1 MVYIE
6 IAQPERLKPTSLS
19 KLSAFVSFEYD
30 SNLVSIIKSMGTRVY
45 IPDKKTWE
53 IPESAV
59 PMLMSR
65 LRDYDVLLRG
75 EMRHE
80 TPESHAQLPSGFV
93 FTTKPYKHQME
104 GVIYGLEHESFL
116 LGDDQGLGKALS
128 LSTLIYT
135 PTGAKTIKDIEVGD
149 KVFDDEGNIQTVSNV
164 YNHTDVQMYD
174 ITFSDGVVIRCCK
187 DHLWGII
194 DQGKYKVVDTNWFLK
209 ENHLGVRRADAL
221 RNKTNWNYY
230 IPLCKPVNFEVQDL
244 PLDPYLVGCLLG
256 DGSITGTSVGFTTS
270 DDFIVQELNKILYPD
285 YTLKSSDSMQSIDY
299 NIIKTEMNEDFG
311 NPRKVNKIRKALED
325 MALMGTNSHS
335 KFIPDIFK
343 FNSVE
348 NRISILQGLMD
359 TDGYASEDNL
369 TQYTTVSE
377 RLKDDVRFLVES
389 LGGMA
394 RVSECDGA
402 YTLTIQLYDPTI
414 LFRLPRKL
422 NRVKK
427 RKFKPHRN
435 IVKIEEA
442 GREDAKCISVTGSSE
457 LYVCEHF
464 VVTHNTKE
472 IIDLAMCRKQ
482 TDGIKHCLIIC
493 GINGNKYNWAD
504 EVKIHSR
511 EDSWILGTRFTKR
524 PPIKMIEGSTKDKME
539 DLNNIPHQFF
549 WITNIETLRGG
560 SFKENQGK
568 RTVTRFPIAEKIQ
581 ELCDRG
587 IIGMIAFDE
596 AHKAKNPD
604 SQQGKALL
612 SIDCKGPKIPMSGT
626 FVLNNP
632 LDLYLPLKWA
642 GFETHSFYAYKQH
655 YCKMGGFGGKE
666 IVGYKNLDELRSMVS
681 KVMLRRVKGDVLD
694 LPPKVHTIEWV
705 DAYPEQKSLYK
716 DVRDQVRDNI
726 DKVKVHPDP
735 LSEMLRLRQVTGYP
749 GILSST
755 VTKSAKMDRMEELVE
770 DEVSVGGK
778 AIIFSNWSEMT
789 NVIRH
794 KLKKYNPAYITGE
807 VGSVQR
813 MEEKDRFQNDP
824 NCKVMIGTIG
834 ALGTGFTLTAAQLV
848 IFVDEPWNRG
858 IKDQAEDRAHRIGTR
873 GTVRVVTILTRDTV
887 DEGVYNLVQK
897 KGKMADLL
905 VDGKVD
911 GKNVDNVLSYLL
923 TFGG

>member
-19 KLSAFVSFEYD
+19 KLSAFVSFEYE

-65 LRDYDVLLRG
+65 LRNYDVLLRG

-116 LGDDQGLGKALS
+116 LGDDQGLGK
-128 LSTLIYT
+128 
-135 PTGAKTIKDIEVGD
+135 
-149 KVFDDEGNIQTVSNV
+149 
-164 YNHTDVQMYD
+164 
-174 ITFSDGVVIRCCK
+174 
-187 DHLWGII
+187 
-194 DQGKYKVVDTNWFLK
+194 
-209 ENHLGVRRADAL
+209 
-221 RNKTNWNYY
+221 
-230 IPLCKPVNFEVQDL
+230 
-244 PLDPYLVGCLLG
+244 
-256 DGSITGTSVGFTTS
+256 
-270 DDFIVQELNKILYPD
+270 
-285 YTLKSSDSMQSIDY
+285 
-299 NIIKTEMNEDFG
+299 
-311 NPRKVNKIRKALED
+311 
-325 MALMGTNSHS
+325 
-335 KFIPDIFK
+335 
-343 FNSVE
+343 
-348 NRISILQGLMD
+348 
-359 TDGYASEDNL
+359 
-369 TQYTTVSE
+369 
-377 RLKDDVRFLVES
+377 
-389 LGGMA
+389 
-394 RVSECDGA
+394 
-402 YTLTIQLYDPTI
+402 
-414 LFRLPRKL
+414 
-422 NRVKK
+422 
-427 RKFKPHRN
+427 
-435 IVKIEEA
+435 
-442 GREDAKCISVTGSSE
+442 
-457 LYVCEHF
+457 
-464 VVTHNTKE
+464 TKE

-482 TDGIKHCLIIC
+482 TDGLKHCLIIC

-560 SFKENQGK
+560 SFKEKQGK
-568 RTVTRFPIAEKIQ
+568 RTVMRFPIAEKIQ
-581 ELCDRG
+581 ELCDKG

-655 YCKMGGFGGKE
+655 YCTMGGFGGKE

-681 KVMLRRVKGDVLD
+681 RVMLRRVKGDVLD

-770 DEVSVGGK
+770 DEVAVGGK

-873 GTVRVVTILTRDTV
+873 GTVRIVTILTRDTV

-923 TFGG
+923 NFGG

>member
-1 MVYIE
+1 MVHIE

-19 KLSAFVSFEYD
+19 KLSAFVSFKYD

-75 EMRHE
+75 EMHHE
-80 TPESHAQLPSGFV
+80 TPESHARLPSGFV

-116 LGDDQGLGKALS
+116 LGDDQGLGK
-128 LSTLIYT
+128 
-135 PTGAKTIKDIEVGD
+135 
-149 KVFDDEGNIQTVSNV
+149 
-164 YNHTDVQMYD
+164 
-174 ITFSDGVVIRCCK
+174 
-187 DHLWGII
+187 
-194 DQGKYKVVDTNWFLK
+194 
-209 ENHLGVRRADAL
+209 
-221 RNKTNWNYY
+221 
-230 IPLCKPVNFEVQDL
+230 
-244 PLDPYLVGCLLG
+244 
-256 DGSITGTSVGFTTS
+256 
-270 DDFIVQELNKILYPD
+270 
-285 YTLKSSDSMQSIDY
+285 
-299 NIIKTEMNEDFG
+299 
-311 NPRKVNKIRKALED
+311 
-325 MALMGTNSHS
+325 
-335 KFIPDIFK
+335 
-343 FNSVE
+343 
-348 NRISILQGLMD
+348 
-359 TDGYASEDNL
+359 
-369 TQYTTVSE
+369 
-377 RLKDDVRFLVES
+377 
-389 LGGMA
+389 
-394 RVSECDGA
+394 
-402 YTLTIQLYDPTI
+402 
-414 LFRLPRKL
+414 
-422 NRVKK
+422 
-427 RKFKPHRN
+427 
-435 IVKIEEA
+435 
-442 GREDAKCISVTGSSE
+442 
-457 LYVCEHF
+457 
-464 VVTHNTKE
+464 TKE

-482 TDGIKHCLIIC
+482 TDGLKHCLIIC

-560 SFKENQGK
+560 SFKEKQGK

-655 YCKMGGFGGKE
+655 YCTMGGFGGKE

-681 KVMLRRVKGDVLD
+681 RVMLRRVKGDVLD

-705 DAYPEQKSLYK
+705 DAYPEQKALYK

-770 DEVSVGGK
+770 EEVLVGGK

-789 NVIRH
+789 NVIRN

-824 NCKVMIGTIG
+824 DCKVMIGTIG

-873 GTVRVVTILTRDTV
+873 GTVRIVTILTRDTV

-923 TFGG
+923 NFGG

>member
-30 SNLVSIIKSMGTRVY
+30 SNLVSIIKSMGKRVY

-80 TPESHAQLPSGFV
+80 TPESRAQLPSGFV

-116 LGDDQGLGKALS
+116 LGDDQGLGK
-128 LSTLIYT
+128 
-135 PTGAKTIKDIEVGD
+135 
-149 KVFDDEGNIQTVSNV
+149 
-164 YNHTDVQMYD
+164 
-174 ITFSDGVVIRCCK
+174 
-187 DHLWGII
+187 
-194 DQGKYKVVDTNWFLK
+194 
-209 ENHLGVRRADAL
+209 
-221 RNKTNWNYY
+221 
-230 IPLCKPVNFEVQDL
+230 
-244 PLDPYLVGCLLG
+244 
-256 DGSITGTSVGFTTS
+256 
-270 DDFIVQELNKILYPD
+270 
-285 YTLKSSDSMQSIDY
+285 
-299 NIIKTEMNEDFG
+299 
-311 NPRKVNKIRKALED
+311 
-325 MALMGTNSHS
+325 
-335 KFIPDIFK
+335 
-343 FNSVE
+343 
-348 NRISILQGLMD
+348 
-359 TDGYASEDNL
+359 
-369 TQYTTVSE
+369 
-377 RLKDDVRFLVES
+377 
-389 LGGMA
+389 
-394 RVSECDGA
+394 
-402 YTLTIQLYDPTI
+402 
-414 LFRLPRKL
+414 
-422 NRVKK
+422 
-427 RKFKPHRN
+427 
-435 IVKIEEA
+435 
-442 GREDAKCISVTGSSE
+442 
-457 LYVCEHF
+457 
-464 VVTHNTKE
+464 TKE
-472 IIDLAMCRKQ
+472 IIDIAMCRKQ
-482 TDGIKHCLIIC
+482 TDGLKHCLIIC

-560 SFKENQGK
+560 SFKEKQGK

-655 YCKMGGFGGKE
+655 YCTMGGFGGKE

-705 DAYPEQKSLYK
+705 DAYPEQKALYK

-770 DEVSVGGK
+770 EEVLVGGK

-789 NVIRH
+789 NVIRN

-873 GTVRVVTILTRDTV
+873 GTVRIVTILTRDTV

-923 TFGG
+923 NFGG

>member
-19 KLSAFVSFEYD
+19 KLSAFVSFEYE

-65 LRDYDVLLRG
+65 LHDYDVLLRG

-116 LGDDQGLGKALS
+116 LGDDQGLGK
-128 LSTLIYT
+128 
-135 PTGAKTIKDIEVGD
+135 
-149 KVFDDEGNIQTVSNV
+149 
-164 YNHTDVQMYD
+164 
-174 ITFSDGVVIRCCK
+174 
-187 DHLWGII
+187 
-194 DQGKYKVVDTNWFLK
+194 
-209 ENHLGVRRADAL
+209 
-221 RNKTNWNYY
+221 
-230 IPLCKPVNFEVQDL
+230 
-244 PLDPYLVGCLLG
+244 
-256 DGSITGTSVGFTTS
+256 
-270 DDFIVQELNKILYPD
+270 
-285 YTLKSSDSMQSIDY
+285 
-299 NIIKTEMNEDFG
+299 
-311 NPRKVNKIRKALED
+311 
-325 MALMGTNSHS
+325 
-335 KFIPDIFK
+335 
-343 FNSVE
+343 
-348 NRISILQGLMD
+348 
-359 TDGYASEDNL
+359 
-369 TQYTTVSE
+369 
-377 RLKDDVRFLVES
+377 
-389 LGGMA
+389 
-394 RVSECDGA
+394 
-402 YTLTIQLYDPTI
+402 
-414 LFRLPRKL
+414 
-422 NRVKK
+422 
-427 RKFKPHRN
+427 
-435 IVKIEEA
+435 
-442 GREDAKCISVTGSSE
+442 
-457 LYVCEHF
+457 
-464 VVTHNTKE
+464 TKE

-482 TDGIKHCLIIC
+482 TDGLKHCLIIC

-560 SFKENQGK
+560 SFKEKQGK
-568 RTVTRFPIAEKIQ
+568 RTVIRFPIAEKIQ
-581 ELCDRG
+581 ELCNRG

-632 LDLYLPLKWA
+632 LDLYLPLKWS

-655 YCKMGGFGGKE
+655 YCTMGGFGGKE

-873 GTVRVVTILTRDTV
+873 GTVRIVTILTRDTV

>member
-65 LRDYDVLLRG
+65 LHDYDVLLRG

-80 TPESHAQLPSGFV
+80 TPESHAQLPSGFM

-116 LGDDQGLGKALS
+116 LGDDQGLGK
-128 LSTLIYT
+128 
-135 PTGAKTIKDIEVGD
+135 
-149 KVFDDEGNIQTVSNV
+149 
-164 YNHTDVQMYD
+164 
-174 ITFSDGVVIRCCK
+174 
-187 DHLWGII
+187 
-194 DQGKYKVVDTNWFLK
+194 
-209 ENHLGVRRADAL
+209 
-221 RNKTNWNYY
+221 
-230 IPLCKPVNFEVQDL
+230 
-244 PLDPYLVGCLLG
+244 
-256 DGSITGTSVGFTTS
+256 
-270 DDFIVQELNKILYPD
+270 
-285 YTLKSSDSMQSIDY
+285 
-299 NIIKTEMNEDFG
+299 
-311 NPRKVNKIRKALED
+311 
-325 MALMGTNSHS
+325 
-335 KFIPDIFK
+335 
-343 FNSVE
+343 
-348 NRISILQGLMD
+348 
-359 TDGYASEDNL
+359 
-369 TQYTTVSE
+369 
-377 RLKDDVRFLVES
+377 
-389 LGGMA
+389 
-394 RVSECDGA
+394 
-402 YTLTIQLYDPTI
+402 
-414 LFRLPRKL
+414 
-422 NRVKK
+422 
-427 RKFKPHRN
+427 
-435 IVKIEEA
+435 
-442 GREDAKCISVTGSSE
+442 
-457 LYVCEHF
+457 
-464 VVTHNTKE
+464 TKE
-472 IIDLAMCRKQ
+472 IIDIAMCRKQ

-504 EVKIHSR
+504 EVKIHSK

-524 PPIKMIEGSTKDKME
+524 PPIKMIEGSTKDKLE
-539 DLNNIPHQFF
+539 DLNNIPCQFF

-560 SFKENQGK
+560 SFKEKQGK
-568 RTVTRFPIAEKIQ
+568 RTVIRFPIAEKIQ

-632 LDLYLPLKWA
+632 LDLYLPLRWA

-655 YCKMGGFGGKE
+655 YCTMGGFGGKE

-749 GILSST
+749 GIISST

-770 DEVSVGGK
+770 EEVSVGGK

-848 IFVDEPWNRG
+848 IFVDEPWSRG

>member
-19 KLSAFVSFEYD
+19 KLSAFVSFEYE

-65 LRDYDVLLRG
+65 LHDYDVLLRG

-116 LGDDQGLGKALS
+116 LGDDQGLGK
-128 LSTLIYT
+128 
-135 PTGAKTIKDIEVGD
+135 
-149 KVFDDEGNIQTVSNV
+149 
-164 YNHTDVQMYD
+164 
-174 ITFSDGVVIRCCK
+174 
-187 DHLWGII
+187 
-194 DQGKYKVVDTNWFLK
+194 
-209 ENHLGVRRADAL
+209 
-221 RNKTNWNYY
+221 
-230 IPLCKPVNFEVQDL
+230 
-244 PLDPYLVGCLLG
+244 
-256 DGSITGTSVGFTTS
+256 
-270 DDFIVQELNKILYPD
+270 
-285 YTLKSSDSMQSIDY
+285 
-299 NIIKTEMNEDFG
+299 
-311 NPRKVNKIRKALED
+311 
-325 MALMGTNSHS
+325 
-335 KFIPDIFK
+335 
-343 FNSVE
+343 
-348 NRISILQGLMD
+348 
-359 TDGYASEDNL
+359 
-369 TQYTTVSE
+369 
-377 RLKDDVRFLVES
+377 
-389 LGGMA
+389 
-394 RVSECDGA
+394 
-402 YTLTIQLYDPTI
+402 
-414 LFRLPRKL
+414 
-422 NRVKK
+422 
-427 RKFKPHRN
+427 
-435 IVKIEEA
+435 
-442 GREDAKCISVTGSSE
+442 
-457 LYVCEHF
+457 
-464 VVTHNTKE
+464 TKE

-482 TDGIKHCLIIC
+482 TDGLKHCLIIC

-560 SFKENQGK
+560 SFKEKQGK
-568 RTVTRFPIAEKIQ
+568 RTVIRFPIAEKIQ
-581 ELCDRG
+581 ELCDKG

-632 LDLYLPLKWA
+632 LDLYLPLRWS

-655 YCKMGGFGGKE
+655 YCTMGGFGGKE

-824 NCKVMIGTIG
+824 DCKVMIGTIG

-873 GTVRVVTILTRDTV
+873 GTVRIVTILTRDTV

>member
-65 LRDYDVLLRG
+65 LHDYDVLLRG

-80 TPESHAQLPSGFV
+80 TPESHAQLPSGFM

-116 LGDDQGLGKALS
+116 LGDDQGLGK
-128 LSTLIYT
+128 
-135 PTGAKTIKDIEVGD
+135 
-149 KVFDDEGNIQTVSNV
+149 
-164 YNHTDVQMYD
+164 
-174 ITFSDGVVIRCCK
+174 
-187 DHLWGII
+187 
-194 DQGKYKVVDTNWFLK
+194 
-209 ENHLGVRRADAL
+209 
-221 RNKTNWNYY
+221 
-230 IPLCKPVNFEVQDL
+230 
-244 PLDPYLVGCLLG
+244 
-256 DGSITGTSVGFTTS
+256 
-270 DDFIVQELNKILYPD
+270 
-285 YTLKSSDSMQSIDY
+285 
-299 NIIKTEMNEDFG
+299 
-311 NPRKVNKIRKALED
+311 
-325 MALMGTNSHS
+325 
-335 KFIPDIFK
+335 
-343 FNSVE
+343 
-348 NRISILQGLMD
+348 
-359 TDGYASEDNL
+359 
-369 TQYTTVSE
+369 
-377 RLKDDVRFLVES
+377 
-389 LGGMA
+389 
-394 RVSECDGA
+394 
-402 YTLTIQLYDPTI
+402 
-414 LFRLPRKL
+414 
-422 NRVKK
+422 
-427 RKFKPHRN
+427 
-435 IVKIEEA
+435 
-442 GREDAKCISVTGSSE
+442 
-457 LYVCEHF
+457 
-464 VVTHNTKE
+464 TKE
-472 IIDLAMCRKQ
+472 IIDIAMCRKQ

-504 EVKIHSR
+504 EVKIHSK

-539 DLNNIPHQFF
+539 DLNNVPYQFF

-560 SFKENQGK
+560 SFKEKQGK
-568 RTVTRFPIAEKIQ
+568 RTVIRFPIAEKIQ

-632 LDLYLPLKWA
+632 LDLYLPLRWA

-655 YCKMGGFGGKE
+655 YCTMGGFGGKE

-749 GILSST
+749 GIISST

-770 DEVSVGGK
+770 EEVSVGGK

>member
-65 LRDYDVLLRG
+65 LHDYDVLLRG

-116 LGDDQGLGKALS
+116 LGDDQGLGK
-128 LSTLIYT
+128 
-135 PTGAKTIKDIEVGD
+135 
-149 KVFDDEGNIQTVSNV
+149 
-164 YNHTDVQMYD
+164 
-174 ITFSDGVVIRCCK
+174 
-187 DHLWGII
+187 
-194 DQGKYKVVDTNWFLK
+194 
-209 ENHLGVRRADAL
+209 
-221 RNKTNWNYY
+221 
-230 IPLCKPVNFEVQDL
+230 
-244 PLDPYLVGCLLG
+244 
-256 DGSITGTSVGFTTS
+256 
-270 DDFIVQELNKILYPD
+270 
-285 YTLKSSDSMQSIDY
+285 
-299 NIIKTEMNEDFG
+299 
-311 NPRKVNKIRKALED
+311 
-325 MALMGTNSHS
+325 
-335 KFIPDIFK
+335 
-343 FNSVE
+343 
-348 NRISILQGLMD
+348 
-359 TDGYASEDNL
+359 
-369 TQYTTVSE
+369 
-377 RLKDDVRFLVES
+377 
-389 LGGMA
+389 
-394 RVSECDGA
+394 
-402 YTLTIQLYDPTI
+402 
-414 LFRLPRKL
+414 
-422 NRVKK
+422 
-427 RKFKPHRN
+427 
-435 IVKIEEA
+435 
-442 GREDAKCISVTGSSE
+442 
-457 LYVCEHF
+457 
-464 VVTHNTKE
+464 TKE

-482 TDGIKHCLIIC
+482 TDGLKHCLIIC

-539 DLNNIPHQFF
+539 DLNNTPHQFF

-560 SFKENQGK
+560 SFKEKQGK
-568 RTVTRFPIAEKIQ
+568 RTVIRFPIAEKIQ

-632 LDLYLPLKWA
+632 LDLYLPLRWS

-770 DEVSVGGK
+770 EEVSVGGK

>member
-65 LRDYDVLLRG
+65 LHDYDVLLRG
-75 EMRHE
+75 KMRHE
-80 TPESHAQLPSGFV
+80 TPESHAQLPSGFM

-116 LGDDQGLGKALS
+116 LGDDQGLGK
-128 LSTLIYT
+128 
-135 PTGAKTIKDIEVGD
+135 
-149 KVFDDEGNIQTVSNV
+149 
-164 YNHTDVQMYD
+164 
-174 ITFSDGVVIRCCK
+174 
-187 DHLWGII
+187 
-194 DQGKYKVVDTNWFLK
+194 
-209 ENHLGVRRADAL
+209 
-221 RNKTNWNYY
+221 
-230 IPLCKPVNFEVQDL
+230 
-244 PLDPYLVGCLLG
+244 
-256 DGSITGTSVGFTTS
+256 
-270 DDFIVQELNKILYPD
+270 
-285 YTLKSSDSMQSIDY
+285 
-299 NIIKTEMNEDFG
+299 
-311 NPRKVNKIRKALED
+311 
-325 MALMGTNSHS
+325 
-335 KFIPDIFK
+335 
-343 FNSVE
+343 
-348 NRISILQGLMD
+348 
-359 TDGYASEDNL
+359 
-369 TQYTTVSE
+369 
-377 RLKDDVRFLVES
+377 
-389 LGGMA
+389 
-394 RVSECDGA
+394 
-402 YTLTIQLYDPTI
+402 
-414 LFRLPRKL
+414 
-422 NRVKK
+422 
-427 RKFKPHRN
+427 
-435 IVKIEEA
+435 
-442 GREDAKCISVTGSSE
+442 
-457 LYVCEHF
+457 
-464 VVTHNTKE
+464 TKE
-472 IIDLAMCRKQ
+472 IIDIAMCRKQ

-504 EVKIHSR
+504 EVKIHSK

-539 DLNNIPHQFF
+539 DLNNIPCQFF

-560 SFKENQGK
+560 SFKEKQGK
-568 RTVTRFPIAEKIQ
+568 RTVIRFPIAEKIQ

-632 LDLYLPLKWA
+632 LDLYLPLRWA

-655 YCKMGGFGGKE
+655 YCTMGGFGGKE

-749 GILSST
+749 GIISST

-770 DEVSVGGK
+770 EEVSVGGK

>member
-59 PMLMSR
+59 PMIMSR
-65 LRDYDVLLRG
+65 LHDYDVLLRG
-75 EMRHE
+75 KMRHE
-80 TPESHAQLPSGFV
+80 TPESHAQLPSGFM

-116 LGDDQGLGKALS
+116 LGDDQGLGK
-128 LSTLIYT
+128 
-135 PTGAKTIKDIEVGD
+135 
-149 KVFDDEGNIQTVSNV
+149 
-164 YNHTDVQMYD
+164 
-174 ITFSDGVVIRCCK
+174 
-187 DHLWGII
+187 
-194 DQGKYKVVDTNWFLK
+194 
-209 ENHLGVRRADAL
+209 
-221 RNKTNWNYY
+221 
-230 IPLCKPVNFEVQDL
+230 
-244 PLDPYLVGCLLG
+244 
-256 DGSITGTSVGFTTS
+256 
-270 DDFIVQELNKILYPD
+270 
-285 YTLKSSDSMQSIDY
+285 
-299 NIIKTEMNEDFG
+299 
-311 NPRKVNKIRKALED
+311 
-325 MALMGTNSHS
+325 
-335 KFIPDIFK
+335 
-343 FNSVE
+343 
-348 NRISILQGLMD
+348 
-359 TDGYASEDNL
+359 
-369 TQYTTVSE
+369 
-377 RLKDDVRFLVES
+377 
-389 LGGMA
+389 
-394 RVSECDGA
+394 
-402 YTLTIQLYDPTI
+402 
-414 LFRLPRKL
+414 
-422 NRVKK
+422 
-427 RKFKPHRN
+427 
-435 IVKIEEA
+435 
-442 GREDAKCISVTGSSE
+442 
-457 LYVCEHF
+457 
-464 VVTHNTKE
+464 TKE

-504 EVKIHSR
+504 EVKIHSK

-539 DLNNIPHQFF
+539 DLNNIPCQFF

-560 SFKENQGK
+560 SFKEKQGK

-655 YCKMGGFGGKE
+655 YCTMGGFGGKE

-694 LPPKVHTIEWV
+694 LPPKIHTIEWV

-749 GILSST
+749 GIISST

-770 DEVSVGGK
+770 EEVSVGGK

>member
-65 LRDYDVLLRG
+65 LHDYDVLLRG

-116 LGDDQGLGKALS
+116 LGDDQGLGK
-128 LSTLIYT
+128 
-135 PTGAKTIKDIEVGD
+135 
-149 KVFDDEGNIQTVSNV
+149 
-164 YNHTDVQMYD
+164 
-174 ITFSDGVVIRCCK
+174 
-187 DHLWGII
+187 
-194 DQGKYKVVDTNWFLK
+194 
-209 ENHLGVRRADAL
+209 
-221 RNKTNWNYY
+221 
-230 IPLCKPVNFEVQDL
+230 
-244 PLDPYLVGCLLG
+244 
-256 DGSITGTSVGFTTS
+256 
-270 DDFIVQELNKILYPD
+270 
-285 YTLKSSDSMQSIDY
+285 
-299 NIIKTEMNEDFG
+299 
-311 NPRKVNKIRKALED
+311 
-325 MALMGTNSHS
+325 
-335 KFIPDIFK
+335 
-343 FNSVE
+343 
-348 NRISILQGLMD
+348 
-359 TDGYASEDNL
+359 
-369 TQYTTVSE
+369 
-377 RLKDDVRFLVES
+377 
-389 LGGMA
+389 
-394 RVSECDGA
+394 
-402 YTLTIQLYDPTI
+402 
-414 LFRLPRKL
+414 
-422 NRVKK
+422 
-427 RKFKPHRN
+427 
-435 IVKIEEA
+435 
-442 GREDAKCISVTGSSE
+442 
-457 LYVCEHF
+457 
-464 VVTHNTKE
+464 TKE

-482 TDGIKHCLIIC
+482 TDGLKHCLIIC

-539 DLNNIPHQFF
+539 DLNNVPHQFF

-560 SFKENQGK
+560 SFKEKQGK
-568 RTVTRFPIAEKIQ
+568 RTVIRFPIAEKIQ

-632 LDLYLPLKWA
+632 LDLYLPLRWS

-655 YCKMGGFGGKE
+655 YCTMGGFGGKE

-873 GTVRVVTILTRDTV
+873 GTVRIVTILTRDTV

>member
-1 MVYIE
+1 MVHIE

-75 EMRHE
+75 EMHHE
-80 TPESHAQLPSGFV
+80 TPESHAQLPPGFV

-116 LGDDQGLGKALS
+116 LGDDQGLGK
-128 LSTLIYT
+128 
-135 PTGAKTIKDIEVGD
+135 
-149 KVFDDEGNIQTVSNV
+149 
-164 YNHTDVQMYD
+164 
-174 ITFSDGVVIRCCK
+174 
-187 DHLWGII
+187 
-194 DQGKYKVVDTNWFLK
+194 
-209 ENHLGVRRADAL
+209 
-221 RNKTNWNYY
+221 
-230 IPLCKPVNFEVQDL
+230 
-244 PLDPYLVGCLLG
+244 
-256 DGSITGTSVGFTTS
+256 
-270 DDFIVQELNKILYPD
+270 
-285 YTLKSSDSMQSIDY
+285 
-299 NIIKTEMNEDFG
+299 
-311 NPRKVNKIRKALED
+311 
-325 MALMGTNSHS
+325 
-335 KFIPDIFK
+335 
-343 FNSVE
+343 
-348 NRISILQGLMD
+348 
-359 TDGYASEDNL
+359 
-369 TQYTTVSE
+369 
-377 RLKDDVRFLVES
+377 
-389 LGGMA
+389 
-394 RVSECDGA
+394 
-402 YTLTIQLYDPTI
+402 
-414 LFRLPRKL
+414 
-422 NRVKK
+422 
-427 RKFKPHRN
+427 
-435 IVKIEEA
+435 
-442 GREDAKCISVTGSSE
+442 
-457 LYVCEHF
+457 
-464 VVTHNTKE
+464 TKE
-472 IIDLAMCRKQ
+472 IIDIAMCRKQ
-482 TDGIKHCLIIC
+482 TDGLKHCLIIC

-524 PPIKMIEGSTKDKME
+524 PPIKMIEGGTKDKME

-560 SFKENQGK
+560 SFKEKQGK

-655 YCKMGGFGGKE
+655 YCTMGGFGGKE

-705 DAYPEQKSLYK
+705 DAYPEQKALYK

-770 DEVSVGGK
+770 EEVLVGGK

-789 NVIRH
+789 NVIRN

>member
-1 MVYIE
+1 MVHIE

-75 EMRHE
+75 EMHHE
-80 TPESHAQLPSGFV
+80 TPESHARLPSGFV

-116 LGDDQGLGKALS
+116 LGDDQGLGK
-128 LSTLIYT
+128 
-135 PTGAKTIKDIEVGD
+135 
-149 KVFDDEGNIQTVSNV
+149 
-164 YNHTDVQMYD
+164 
-174 ITFSDGVVIRCCK
+174 
-187 DHLWGII
+187 
-194 DQGKYKVVDTNWFLK
+194 
-209 ENHLGVRRADAL
+209 
-221 RNKTNWNYY
+221 
-230 IPLCKPVNFEVQDL
+230 
-244 PLDPYLVGCLLG
+244 
-256 DGSITGTSVGFTTS
+256 
-270 DDFIVQELNKILYPD
+270 
-285 YTLKSSDSMQSIDY
+285 
-299 NIIKTEMNEDFG
+299 
-311 NPRKVNKIRKALED
+311 
-325 MALMGTNSHS
+325 
-335 KFIPDIFK
+335 
-343 FNSVE
+343 
-348 NRISILQGLMD
+348 
-359 TDGYASEDNL
+359 
-369 TQYTTVSE
+369 
-377 RLKDDVRFLVES
+377 
-389 LGGMA
+389 
-394 RVSECDGA
+394 
-402 YTLTIQLYDPTI
+402 
-414 LFRLPRKL
+414 
-422 NRVKK
+422 
-427 RKFKPHRN
+427 
-435 IVKIEEA
+435 
-442 GREDAKCISVTGSSE
+442 
-457 LYVCEHF
+457 
-464 VVTHNTKE
+464 TKE
-472 IIDLAMCRKQ
+472 IIDIAMCRKQ
-482 TDGIKHCLIIC
+482 TDGLKHCLIIC

-560 SFKENQGK
+560 SFKEKQGK

-655 YCKMGGFGGKE
+655 YCTMGGFGGKE

-770 DEVSVGGK
+770 EEVLVGGK

-789 NVIRH
+789 NVIRN

-813 MEEKDRFQNDP
+813 MKEKDRFQNDP
-824 NCKVMIGTIG
+824 DCKVMIGTIG

-873 GTVRVVTILTRDTV
+873 GTVRIVTILTRDTV

-923 TFGG
+923 NFGG

>member
-80 TPESHAQLPSGFV
+80 IPESHAQLPSGFV

-104 GVIYGLEHESFL
+104 GLIYGLEHESFL
-116 LGDDQGLGKALS
+116 LGDDQGLGK
-128 LSTLIYT
+128 
-135 PTGAKTIKDIEVGD
+135 
-149 KVFDDEGNIQTVSNV
+149 
-164 YNHTDVQMYD
+164 
-174 ITFSDGVVIRCCK
+174 
-187 DHLWGII
+187 
-194 DQGKYKVVDTNWFLK
+194 
-209 ENHLGVRRADAL
+209 
-221 RNKTNWNYY
+221 
-230 IPLCKPVNFEVQDL
+230 
-244 PLDPYLVGCLLG
+244 
-256 DGSITGTSVGFTTS
+256 
-270 DDFIVQELNKILYPD
+270 
-285 YTLKSSDSMQSIDY
+285 
-299 NIIKTEMNEDFG
+299 
-311 NPRKVNKIRKALED
+311 
-325 MALMGTNSHS
+325 
-335 KFIPDIFK
+335 
-343 FNSVE
+343 
-348 NRISILQGLMD
+348 
-359 TDGYASEDNL
+359 
-369 TQYTTVSE
+369 
-377 RLKDDVRFLVES
+377 
-389 LGGMA
+389 
-394 RVSECDGA
+394 
-402 YTLTIQLYDPTI
+402 
-414 LFRLPRKL
+414 
-422 NRVKK
+422 
-427 RKFKPHRN
+427 
-435 IVKIEEA
+435 
-442 GREDAKCISVTGSSE
+442 
-457 LYVCEHF
+457 
-464 VVTHNTKE
+464 TKE

-482 TDGIKHCLIIC
+482 TDGLKHCLIIC

-504 EVKIHSR
+504 EVKIHSK

-560 SFKENQGK
+560 SFKEKQGK
-568 RTVTRFPIAEKIQ
+568 RTVMRFPIAEKIQ
-581 ELCDRG
+581 ELCDKG

-632 LDLYLPLKWA
+632 LDLYLPLRWA

-749 GILSST
+749 GIISST

-770 DEVSVGGK
+770 EEVAVGGK

-905 VDGKVD
+905 VDGKID

>member
-45 IPDKKTWE
+45 IPEKKTWE

-65 LRDYDVLLRG
+65 LHDYDVLLRG
-75 EMRHE
+75 EMHHE

-104 GVIYGLEHESFL
+104 GLIYGLEHESFL
-116 LGDDQGLGKALS
+116 LGDDQGLGK
-128 LSTLIYT
+128 
-135 PTGAKTIKDIEVGD
+135 
-149 KVFDDEGNIQTVSNV
+149 
-164 YNHTDVQMYD
+164 
-174 ITFSDGVVIRCCK
+174 
-187 DHLWGII
+187 
-194 DQGKYKVVDTNWFLK
+194 
-209 ENHLGVRRADAL
+209 
-221 RNKTNWNYY
+221 
-230 IPLCKPVNFEVQDL
+230 
-244 PLDPYLVGCLLG
+244 
-256 DGSITGTSVGFTTS
+256 
-270 DDFIVQELNKILYPD
+270 
-285 YTLKSSDSMQSIDY
+285 
-299 NIIKTEMNEDFG
+299 
-311 NPRKVNKIRKALED
+311 
-325 MALMGTNSHS
+325 
-335 KFIPDIFK
+335 
-343 FNSVE
+343 
-348 NRISILQGLMD
+348 
-359 TDGYASEDNL
+359 
-369 TQYTTVSE
+369 
-377 RLKDDVRFLVES
+377 
-389 LGGMA
+389 
-394 RVSECDGA
+394 
-402 YTLTIQLYDPTI
+402 
-414 LFRLPRKL
+414 
-422 NRVKK
+422 
-427 RKFKPHRN
+427 
-435 IVKIEEA
+435 
-442 GREDAKCISVTGSSE
+442 
-457 LYVCEHF
+457 
-464 VVTHNTKE
+464 TKE

-482 TDGIKHCLIIC
+482 TDGLKHCLIIC

-504 EVKIHSR
+504 EVKIHSK

-560 SFKENQGK
+560 SFKEKQGK
-568 RTVTRFPIAEKIQ
+568 RTVIRFPIAEKIQ
-581 ELCDRG
+581 ELCDKG

-770 DEVSVGGK
+770 DEVAVGGK

-824 NCKVMIGTIG
+824 DCKVMIGTIG

-873 GTVRVVTILTRDTV
+873 GTVRIVTILTRDTV

-923 TFGG
+923 NFGG

>member
-1 MVYIE
+1 MVHIE

-75 EMRHE
+75 EMHHE
-80 TPESHAQLPSGFV
+80 TPESHARLPSGFV

-116 LGDDQGLGKALS
+116 LGDDQGLGK
-128 LSTLIYT
+128 
-135 PTGAKTIKDIEVGD
+135 
-149 KVFDDEGNIQTVSNV
+149 
-164 YNHTDVQMYD
+164 
-174 ITFSDGVVIRCCK
+174 
-187 DHLWGII
+187 
-194 DQGKYKVVDTNWFLK
+194 
-209 ENHLGVRRADAL
+209 
-221 RNKTNWNYY
+221 
-230 IPLCKPVNFEVQDL
+230 
-244 PLDPYLVGCLLG
+244 
-256 DGSITGTSVGFTTS
+256 
-270 DDFIVQELNKILYPD
+270 
-285 YTLKSSDSMQSIDY
+285 
-299 NIIKTEMNEDFG
+299 
-311 NPRKVNKIRKALED
+311 
-325 MALMGTNSHS
+325 
-335 KFIPDIFK
+335 
-343 FNSVE
+343 
-348 NRISILQGLMD
+348 
-359 TDGYASEDNL
+359 
-369 TQYTTVSE
+369 
-377 RLKDDVRFLVES
+377 
-389 LGGMA
+389 
-394 RVSECDGA
+394 
-402 YTLTIQLYDPTI
+402 
-414 LFRLPRKL
+414 
-422 NRVKK
+422 
-427 RKFKPHRN
+427 
-435 IVKIEEA
+435 
-442 GREDAKCISVTGSSE
+442 
-457 LYVCEHF
+457 
-464 VVTHNTKE
+464 TKE
-472 IIDLAMCRKQ
+472 IIDIAMCRKQ
-482 TDGIKHCLIIC
+482 TDGLKHCLIIC

-560 SFKENQGK
+560 SFKEKQGK
-568 RTVTRFPIAEKIQ
+568 RTITRFPIAEKIQ

-604 SQQGKALL
+604 SQQGRALL

-655 YCKMGGFGGKE
+655 YCTMGGFGGKE

-705 DAYPEQKSLYK
+705 DAYPEQKALYK

-770 DEVSVGGK
+770 EEVLVGGK

-789 NVIRH
+789 NVIRN

-824 NCKVMIGTIG
+824 DCKVMIGTIG

-873 GTVRVVTILTRDTV
+873 GTVRIVTILTRDTV

-923 TFGG
+923 NFGG

>member
-65 LRDYDVLLRG
+65 LHDYDVLLRG

-116 LGDDQGLGKALS
+116 LGDDQGLGK
-128 LSTLIYT
+128 
-135 PTGAKTIKDIEVGD
+135 
-149 KVFDDEGNIQTVSNV
+149 
-164 YNHTDVQMYD
+164 
-174 ITFSDGVVIRCCK
+174 
-187 DHLWGII
+187 
-194 DQGKYKVVDTNWFLK
+194 
-209 ENHLGVRRADAL
+209 
-221 RNKTNWNYY
+221 
-230 IPLCKPVNFEVQDL
+230 
-244 PLDPYLVGCLLG
+244 
-256 DGSITGTSVGFTTS
+256 
-270 DDFIVQELNKILYPD
+270 
-285 YTLKSSDSMQSIDY
+285 
-299 NIIKTEMNEDFG
+299 
-311 NPRKVNKIRKALED
+311 
-325 MALMGTNSHS
+325 
-335 KFIPDIFK
+335 
-343 FNSVE
+343 
-348 NRISILQGLMD
+348 
-359 TDGYASEDNL
+359 
-369 TQYTTVSE
+369 
-377 RLKDDVRFLVES
+377 
-389 LGGMA
+389 
-394 RVSECDGA
+394 
-402 YTLTIQLYDPTI
+402 
-414 LFRLPRKL
+414 
-422 NRVKK
+422 
-427 RKFKPHRN
+427 
-435 IVKIEEA
+435 
-442 GREDAKCISVTGSSE
+442 
-457 LYVCEHF
+457 
-464 VVTHNTKE
+464 TKE
-472 IIDLAMCRKQ
+472 IIDIAMCRKQ
-482 TDGIKHCLIIC
+482 TDGLKHCLIIC

-539 DLNNIPHQFF
+539 DLNNVPHQFF

-560 SFKENQGK
+560 SFKEKQGK
-568 RTVTRFPIAEKIQ
+568 RTVIRFPIAEKIQ
-581 ELCDRG
+581 ELCDKG

-632 LDLYLPLKWA
+632 LDLYLPLRWS

-873 GTVRVVTILTRDTV
+873 GTVRIVTILTRDTV

>member
-45 IPDKKTWE
+45 IPEKKTWE

-65 LRDYDVLLRG
+65 LHDYDVLLRG

-116 LGDDQGLGKALS
+116 LGDDQGLGK
-128 LSTLIYT
+128 
-135 PTGAKTIKDIEVGD
+135 
-149 KVFDDEGNIQTVSNV
+149 
-164 YNHTDVQMYD
+164 
-174 ITFSDGVVIRCCK
+174 
-187 DHLWGII
+187 
-194 DQGKYKVVDTNWFLK
+194 
-209 ENHLGVRRADAL
+209 
-221 RNKTNWNYY
+221 
-230 IPLCKPVNFEVQDL
+230 
-244 PLDPYLVGCLLG
+244 
-256 DGSITGTSVGFTTS
+256 
-270 DDFIVQELNKILYPD
+270 
-285 YTLKSSDSMQSIDY
+285 
-299 NIIKTEMNEDFG
+299 
-311 NPRKVNKIRKALED
+311 
-325 MALMGTNSHS
+325 
-335 KFIPDIFK
+335 
-343 FNSVE
+343 
-348 NRISILQGLMD
+348 
-359 TDGYASEDNL
+359 
-369 TQYTTVSE
+369 
-377 RLKDDVRFLVES
+377 
-389 LGGMA
+389 
-394 RVSECDGA
+394 
-402 YTLTIQLYDPTI
+402 
-414 LFRLPRKL
+414 
-422 NRVKK
+422 
-427 RKFKPHRN
+427 
-435 IVKIEEA
+435 
-442 GREDAKCISVTGSSE
+442 
-457 LYVCEHF
+457 
-464 VVTHNTKE
+464 TKE
-472 IIDLAMCRKQ
+472 IIDIAMCRKQ

-493 GINGNKYNWAD
+493 GINGNKYNWSD
-504 EVKIHSR
+504 EVKIHSK

-524 PPIKMIEGSTKDKME
+524 PPIKMIEGSTKDKLE
-539 DLNNIPHQFF
+539 DLNNIPCQFF

-560 SFKENQGK
+560 SFKEKQGK
-568 RTVTRFPIAEKIQ
+568 RTVIRFPIAEKIQ
-581 ELCDRG
+581 ELCDKG

-632 LDLYLPLKWA
+632 LDLYLPLRWA

-755 VTKSAKMDRMEELVE
+755 VTKSAKMDRVEELVE

-789 NVIRH
+789 NVIRN

-873 GTVRVVTILTRDTV
+873 GTVRIVTILTRDTV

>member
-1 MVYIE
+1 MVHIE

-75 EMRHE
+75 EMHHE
-80 TPESHAQLPSGFV
+80 TPESHARLPSGFV

-116 LGDDQGLGKALS
+116 LGDDQGLGK
-128 LSTLIYT
+128 
-135 PTGAKTIKDIEVGD
+135 
-149 KVFDDEGNIQTVSNV
+149 
-164 YNHTDVQMYD
+164 
-174 ITFSDGVVIRCCK
+174 
-187 DHLWGII
+187 
-194 DQGKYKVVDTNWFLK
+194 
-209 ENHLGVRRADAL
+209 
-221 RNKTNWNYY
+221 
-230 IPLCKPVNFEVQDL
+230 
-244 PLDPYLVGCLLG
+244 
-256 DGSITGTSVGFTTS
+256 
-270 DDFIVQELNKILYPD
+270 
-285 YTLKSSDSMQSIDY
+285 
-299 NIIKTEMNEDFG
+299 
-311 NPRKVNKIRKALED
+311 
-325 MALMGTNSHS
+325 
-335 KFIPDIFK
+335 
-343 FNSVE
+343 
-348 NRISILQGLMD
+348 
-359 TDGYASEDNL
+359 
-369 TQYTTVSE
+369 
-377 RLKDDVRFLVES
+377 
-389 LGGMA
+389 
-394 RVSECDGA
+394 
-402 YTLTIQLYDPTI
+402 
-414 LFRLPRKL
+414 
-422 NRVKK
+422 
-427 RKFKPHRN
+427 
-435 IVKIEEA
+435 
-442 GREDAKCISVTGSSE
+442 
-457 LYVCEHF
+457 
-464 VVTHNTKE
+464 TKE
-472 IIDLAMCRKQ
+472 IIDIAMCRKQ
-482 TDGIKHCLIIC
+482 TDDLKHCLIIC

-560 SFKENQGK
+560 SFKEKQGK

-655 YCKMGGFGGKE
+655 YCTMGGFGGKE

-705 DAYPEQKSLYK
+705 DAYPEQKALYK

-770 DEVSVGGK
+770 EEVLVGGK

-789 NVIRH
+789 NVIRN

-873 GTVRVVTILTRDTV
+873 GTVRIVTILTRDTV

-923 TFGG
+923 NFGG

>member
-45 IPDKKTWE
+45 IPEKKTWE

-65 LRDYDVLLRG
+65 LHDYDVLLRG

-80 TPESHAQLPSGFV
+80 TPESHAQLPSGFM

-104 GVIYGLEHESFL
+104 GLIYGLEHESFL
-116 LGDDQGLGKALS
+116 LGDDQGLGK
-128 LSTLIYT
+128 
-135 PTGAKTIKDIEVGD
+135 
-149 KVFDDEGNIQTVSNV
+149 
-164 YNHTDVQMYD
+164 
-174 ITFSDGVVIRCCK
+174 
-187 DHLWGII
+187 
-194 DQGKYKVVDTNWFLK
+194 
-209 ENHLGVRRADAL
+209 
-221 RNKTNWNYY
+221 
-230 IPLCKPVNFEVQDL
+230 
-244 PLDPYLVGCLLG
+244 
-256 DGSITGTSVGFTTS
+256 
-270 DDFIVQELNKILYPD
+270 
-285 YTLKSSDSMQSIDY
+285 
-299 NIIKTEMNEDFG
+299 
-311 NPRKVNKIRKALED
+311 
-325 MALMGTNSHS
+325 
-335 KFIPDIFK
+335 
-343 FNSVE
+343 
-348 NRISILQGLMD
+348 
-359 TDGYASEDNL
+359 
-369 TQYTTVSE
+369 
-377 RLKDDVRFLVES
+377 
-389 LGGMA
+389 
-394 RVSECDGA
+394 
-402 YTLTIQLYDPTI
+402 
-414 LFRLPRKL
+414 
-422 NRVKK
+422 
-427 RKFKPHRN
+427 
-435 IVKIEEA
+435 
-442 GREDAKCISVTGSSE
+442 
-457 LYVCEHF
+457 
-464 VVTHNTKE
+464 TKE
-472 IIDLAMCRKQ
+472 IIDIAMCRKQ
-482 TDGIKHCLIIC
+482 TDGLKHCLIIC

-560 SFKENQGK
+560 SFKEKQGN

-655 YCKMGGFGGKE
+655 YCTMGGFGGKE

-755 VTKSAKMDRMEELVE
+755 VTKSAKMDRMEELV
-770 DEVSVGGK
+770 DEEVLVGGK

-789 NVIRH
+789 NVIRN

-824 NCKVMIGTIG
+824 DCKVMIGTIG

-873 GTVRVVTILTRDTV
+873 GTVRIVTILTRDTV

>member
-45 IPDKKTWE
+45 IPEKKTWE

-65 LRDYDVLLRG
+65 LHDYDVLLRG
-75 EMRHE
+75 EMHHE

-104 GVIYGLEHESFL
+104 GLIYGLEHESFL
-116 LGDDQGLGKALS
+116 LGDDQGLGK
-128 LSTLIYT
+128 
-135 PTGAKTIKDIEVGD
+135 
-149 KVFDDEGNIQTVSNV
+149 
-164 YNHTDVQMYD
+164 
-174 ITFSDGVVIRCCK
+174 
-187 DHLWGII
+187 
-194 DQGKYKVVDTNWFLK
+194 
-209 ENHLGVRRADAL
+209 
-221 RNKTNWNYY
+221 
-230 IPLCKPVNFEVQDL
+230 
-244 PLDPYLVGCLLG
+244 
-256 DGSITGTSVGFTTS
+256 
-270 DDFIVQELNKILYPD
+270 
-285 YTLKSSDSMQSIDY
+285 
-299 NIIKTEMNEDFG
+299 
-311 NPRKVNKIRKALED
+311 
-325 MALMGTNSHS
+325 
-335 KFIPDIFK
+335 
-343 FNSVE
+343 
-348 NRISILQGLMD
+348 
-359 TDGYASEDNL
+359 
-369 TQYTTVSE
+369 
-377 RLKDDVRFLVES
+377 
-389 LGGMA
+389 
-394 RVSECDGA
+394 
-402 YTLTIQLYDPTI
+402 
-414 LFRLPRKL
+414 
-422 NRVKK
+422 
-427 RKFKPHRN
+427 
-435 IVKIEEA
+435 
-442 GREDAKCISVTGSSE
+442 
-457 LYVCEHF
+457 
-464 VVTHNTKE
+464 TKE

-482 TDGIKHCLIIC
+482 TDGLKHCLIIC

-504 EVKIHSR
+504 EVKIHSK

-524 PPIKMIEGSTKDKME
+524 PPVKMIEGSTKDKLE

-560 SFKENQGK
+560 SFKEKQGK
-568 RTVTRFPIAEKIQ
+568 RTVIRFPIAEKIQ
-581 ELCDRG
+581 ELCDKG

-770 DEVSVGGK
+770 DEVAVGGK

-911 GKNVDNVLSYLL
+911 GKNVDDVLSYLL

>member
-6 IAQPERLKPTSLS
+6 IAQPERLKPISLS

-30 SNLVSIIKSMGTRVY
+30 SNIVSIIKSMGTRVY

-65 LRDYDVLLRG
+65 LHDYDVLLRG

-116 LGDDQGLGKALS
+116 LGDDQGLGK
-128 LSTLIYT
+128 
-135 PTGAKTIKDIEVGD
+135 
-149 KVFDDEGNIQTVSNV
+149 
-164 YNHTDVQMYD
+164 
-174 ITFSDGVVIRCCK
+174 
-187 DHLWGII
+187 
-194 DQGKYKVVDTNWFLK
+194 
-209 ENHLGVRRADAL
+209 
-221 RNKTNWNYY
+221 
-230 IPLCKPVNFEVQDL
+230 
-244 PLDPYLVGCLLG
+244 
-256 DGSITGTSVGFTTS
+256 
-270 DDFIVQELNKILYPD
+270 
-285 YTLKSSDSMQSIDY
+285 
-299 NIIKTEMNEDFG
+299 
-311 NPRKVNKIRKALED
+311 
-325 MALMGTNSHS
+325 
-335 KFIPDIFK
+335 
-343 FNSVE
+343 
-348 NRISILQGLMD
+348 
-359 TDGYASEDNL
+359 
-369 TQYTTVSE
+369 
-377 RLKDDVRFLVES
+377 
-389 LGGMA
+389 
-394 RVSECDGA
+394 
-402 YTLTIQLYDPTI
+402 
-414 LFRLPRKL
+414 
-422 NRVKK
+422 
-427 RKFKPHRN
+427 
-435 IVKIEEA
+435 
-442 GREDAKCISVTGSSE
+442 
-457 LYVCEHF
+457 
-464 VVTHNTKE
+464 TKE

-482 TDGIKHCLIIC
+482 TDGLKHCLIIC

-560 SFKENQGK
+560 SFKEKQGK
-568 RTVTRFPIAEKIQ
+568 RTVIRFPIAEKIQ
-581 ELCDRG
+581 ELCDKG

-632 LDLYLPLKWA
+632 LDLYLPLRWS

-655 YCKMGGFGGKE
+655 YCTMGGFGGKE

>member
-19 KLSAFVSFEYD
+19 KLSAFVSFEYE

-65 LRDYDVLLRG
+65 LDDYDVLLRG

-116 LGDDQGLGKALS
+116 LGDDQGLGK
-128 LSTLIYT
+128 
-135 PTGAKTIKDIEVGD
+135 
-149 KVFDDEGNIQTVSNV
+149 
-164 YNHTDVQMYD
+164 
-174 ITFSDGVVIRCCK
+174 
-187 DHLWGII
+187 
-194 DQGKYKVVDTNWFLK
+194 
-209 ENHLGVRRADAL
+209 
-221 RNKTNWNYY
+221 
-230 IPLCKPVNFEVQDL
+230 
-244 PLDPYLVGCLLG
+244 
-256 DGSITGTSVGFTTS
+256 
-270 DDFIVQELNKILYPD
+270 
-285 YTLKSSDSMQSIDY
+285 
-299 NIIKTEMNEDFG
+299 
-311 NPRKVNKIRKALED
+311 
-325 MALMGTNSHS
+325 
-335 KFIPDIFK
+335 
-343 FNSVE
+343 
-348 NRISILQGLMD
+348 
-359 TDGYASEDNL
+359 
-369 TQYTTVSE
+369 
-377 RLKDDVRFLVES
+377 
-389 LGGMA
+389 
-394 RVSECDGA
+394 
-402 YTLTIQLYDPTI
+402 
-414 LFRLPRKL
+414 
-422 NRVKK
+422 
-427 RKFKPHRN
+427 
-435 IVKIEEA
+435 
-442 GREDAKCISVTGSSE
+442 
-457 LYVCEHF
+457 
-464 VVTHNTKE
+464 TKE
-472 IIDLAMCRKQ
+472 IIDIAMCRKQ
-482 TDGIKHCLIIC
+482 TDGLKHCLIIC

-539 DLNNIPHQFF
+539 DLNNLPHQFF

-560 SFKENQGK
+560 SFKEKQGK
-568 RTVTRFPIAEKIQ
+568 RTVIRFPIAEKIQ

-632 LDLYLPLKWA
+632 LDLYLPLRWT

-716 DVRDQVRDNI
+716 EVRDQVRDNI

-770 DEVSVGGK
+770 EEVSVGGK

-824 NCKVMIGTIG
+824 NCKVMVGTIG

-911 GKNVDNVLSYLL
+911 GKNVDDVLSYLL

>member
-75 EMRHE
+75 EMHHE
-80 TPESHAQLPSGFV
+80 TPESHARLPSGFV

-116 LGDDQGLGKALS
+116 LGDDQGLGK
-128 LSTLIYT
+128 
-135 PTGAKTIKDIEVGD
+135 
-149 KVFDDEGNIQTVSNV
+149 
-164 YNHTDVQMYD
+164 
-174 ITFSDGVVIRCCK
+174 
-187 DHLWGII
+187 
-194 DQGKYKVVDTNWFLK
+194 
-209 ENHLGVRRADAL
+209 
-221 RNKTNWNYY
+221 
-230 IPLCKPVNFEVQDL
+230 
-244 PLDPYLVGCLLG
+244 
-256 DGSITGTSVGFTTS
+256 
-270 DDFIVQELNKILYPD
+270 
-285 YTLKSSDSMQSIDY
+285 
-299 NIIKTEMNEDFG
+299 
-311 NPRKVNKIRKALED
+311 
-325 MALMGTNSHS
+325 
-335 KFIPDIFK
+335 
-343 FNSVE
+343 
-348 NRISILQGLMD
+348 
-359 TDGYASEDNL
+359 
-369 TQYTTVSE
+369 
-377 RLKDDVRFLVES
+377 
-389 LGGMA
+389 
-394 RVSECDGA
+394 
-402 YTLTIQLYDPTI
+402 
-414 LFRLPRKL
+414 
-422 NRVKK
+422 
-427 RKFKPHRN
+427 
-435 IVKIEEA
+435 
-442 GREDAKCISVTGSSE
+442 
-457 LYVCEHF
+457 
-464 VVTHNTKE
+464 TKE

-482 TDGIKHCLIIC
+482 TDGLKHCLIIC

-560 SFKENQGK
+560 SFKEKQGK

-655 YCKMGGFGGKE
+655 YCTMGGFGGKE

-705 DAYPEQKSLYK
+705 DAYPEQKALYK

-770 DEVSVGGK
+770 EEVLVGGK

-789 NVIRH
+789 NVIRN

-873 GTVRVVTILTRDTV
+873 GTVRIVTILTRDTV

-923 TFGG
+923 NFGG

>member
-65 LRDYDVLLRG
+65 LNDYDVLLRG

-104 GVIYGLEHESFL
+104 GLIYGLEHESFL
-116 LGDDQGLGKALS
+116 LGDDQGLGK
-128 LSTLIYT
+128 
-135 PTGAKTIKDIEVGD
+135 
-149 KVFDDEGNIQTVSNV
+149 
-164 YNHTDVQMYD
+164 
-174 ITFSDGVVIRCCK
+174 
-187 DHLWGII
+187 
-194 DQGKYKVVDTNWFLK
+194 
-209 ENHLGVRRADAL
+209 
-221 RNKTNWNYY
+221 
-230 IPLCKPVNFEVQDL
+230 
-244 PLDPYLVGCLLG
+244 
-256 DGSITGTSVGFTTS
+256 
-270 DDFIVQELNKILYPD
+270 
-285 YTLKSSDSMQSIDY
+285 
-299 NIIKTEMNEDFG
+299 
-311 NPRKVNKIRKALED
+311 
-325 MALMGTNSHS
+325 
-335 KFIPDIFK
+335 
-343 FNSVE
+343 
-348 NRISILQGLMD
+348 
-359 TDGYASEDNL
+359 
-369 TQYTTVSE
+369 
-377 RLKDDVRFLVES
+377 
-389 LGGMA
+389 
-394 RVSECDGA
+394 
-402 YTLTIQLYDPTI
+402 
-414 LFRLPRKL
+414 
-422 NRVKK
+422 
-427 RKFKPHRN
+427 
-435 IVKIEEA
+435 
-442 GREDAKCISVTGSSE
+442 
-457 LYVCEHF
+457 
-464 VVTHNTKE
+464 TKE
-472 IIDLAMCRKQ
+472 IIDIAMCRKQ
-482 TDGIKHCLIIC
+482 TDGLKHCLIIC

-560 SFKENQGK
+560 SFKEKQGK

-655 YCKMGGFGGKE
+655 YCTMGGFGGKE

-770 DEVSVGGK
+770 DEVAVGGK

-789 NVIRH
+789 NVIRN

-824 NCKVMIGTIG
+824 DCKVMIGTIG
-834 ALGTGFTLTAAQLV
+834 ALGTGFTLTAGQLV

-873 GTVRVVTILTRDTV
+873 GTVRIVTILTRDTV

>member
-65 LRDYDVLLRG
+65 LHDYDVLLRG
-75 EMRHE
+75 KMRHE
-80 TPESHAQLPSGFV
+80 TPESHAQLPSGFM

-116 LGDDQGLGKALS
+116 LGDDQGLGK
-128 LSTLIYT
+128 
-135 PTGAKTIKDIEVGD
+135 
-149 KVFDDEGNIQTVSNV
+149 
-164 YNHTDVQMYD
+164 
-174 ITFSDGVVIRCCK
+174 
-187 DHLWGII
+187 
-194 DQGKYKVVDTNWFLK
+194 
-209 ENHLGVRRADAL
+209 
-221 RNKTNWNYY
+221 
-230 IPLCKPVNFEVQDL
+230 
-244 PLDPYLVGCLLG
+244 
-256 DGSITGTSVGFTTS
+256 
-270 DDFIVQELNKILYPD
+270 
-285 YTLKSSDSMQSIDY
+285 
-299 NIIKTEMNEDFG
+299 
-311 NPRKVNKIRKALED
+311 
-325 MALMGTNSHS
+325 
-335 KFIPDIFK
+335 
-343 FNSVE
+343 
-348 NRISILQGLMD
+348 
-359 TDGYASEDNL
+359 
-369 TQYTTVSE
+369 
-377 RLKDDVRFLVES
+377 
-389 LGGMA
+389 
-394 RVSECDGA
+394 
-402 YTLTIQLYDPTI
+402 
-414 LFRLPRKL
+414 
-422 NRVKK
+422 
-427 RKFKPHRN
+427 
-435 IVKIEEA
+435 
-442 GREDAKCISVTGSSE
+442 
-457 LYVCEHF
+457 
-464 VVTHNTKE
+464 TKE
-472 IIDLAMCRKQ
+472 IIDIAMCRKQ

-504 EVKIHSR
+504 EVKIHSK

-524 PPIKMIEGSTKDKME
+524 PPIKMIEGRTKDKME
-539 DLNNIPHQFF
+539 DLNNIPCQFF

-560 SFKENQGK
+560 SFKEKQGK
-568 RTVTRFPIAEKIQ
+568 RTVIRFPIAEKIQ

-632 LDLYLPLKWA
+632 LDLYLPLRWA

-655 YCKMGGFGGKE
+655 YCTMGGFGGKE

-770 DEVSVGGK
+770 EEVSVGGK

>member
-19 KLSAFVSFEYD
+19 KLSAFVSFEYE

-65 LRDYDVLLRG
+65 LHDYDVLLRG

-116 LGDDQGLGKALS
+116 LGDDQGLGK
-128 LSTLIYT
+128 
-135 PTGAKTIKDIEVGD
+135 
-149 KVFDDEGNIQTVSNV
+149 
-164 YNHTDVQMYD
+164 
-174 ITFSDGVVIRCCK
+174 
-187 DHLWGII
+187 
-194 DQGKYKVVDTNWFLK
+194 
-209 ENHLGVRRADAL
+209 
-221 RNKTNWNYY
+221 
-230 IPLCKPVNFEVQDL
+230 
-244 PLDPYLVGCLLG
+244 
-256 DGSITGTSVGFTTS
+256 
-270 DDFIVQELNKILYPD
+270 
-285 YTLKSSDSMQSIDY
+285 
-299 NIIKTEMNEDFG
+299 
-311 NPRKVNKIRKALED
+311 
-325 MALMGTNSHS
+325 
-335 KFIPDIFK
+335 
-343 FNSVE
+343 
-348 NRISILQGLMD
+348 
-359 TDGYASEDNL
+359 
-369 TQYTTVSE
+369 
-377 RLKDDVRFLVES
+377 
-389 LGGMA
+389 
-394 RVSECDGA
+394 
-402 YTLTIQLYDPTI
+402 
-414 LFRLPRKL
+414 
-422 NRVKK
+422 
-427 RKFKPHRN
+427 
-435 IVKIEEA
+435 
-442 GREDAKCISVTGSSE
+442 
-457 LYVCEHF
+457 
-464 VVTHNTKE
+464 TKE
-472 IIDLAMCRKQ
+472 IIDIAMCRKQ
-482 TDGIKHCLIIC
+482 TDGLKHCLIIC

-560 SFKENQGK
+560 SFKEKQGK
-568 RTVTRFPIAEKIQ
+568 RTVIRFPIAEKIQ

-655 YCKMGGFGGKE
+655 YCTMGGFGGKE

-770 DEVSVGGK
+770 EEVSVGGK

>member
-65 LRDYDVLLRG
+65 LHDYDVLLRG

-116 LGDDQGLGKALS
+116 LGDDQGLGK
-128 LSTLIYT
+128 
-135 PTGAKTIKDIEVGD
+135 
-149 KVFDDEGNIQTVSNV
+149 
-164 YNHTDVQMYD
+164 
-174 ITFSDGVVIRCCK
+174 
-187 DHLWGII
+187 
-194 DQGKYKVVDTNWFLK
+194 
-209 ENHLGVRRADAL
+209 
-221 RNKTNWNYY
+221 
-230 IPLCKPVNFEVQDL
+230 
-244 PLDPYLVGCLLG
+244 
-256 DGSITGTSVGFTTS
+256 
-270 DDFIVQELNKILYPD
+270 
-285 YTLKSSDSMQSIDY
+285 
-299 NIIKTEMNEDFG
+299 
-311 NPRKVNKIRKALED
+311 
-325 MALMGTNSHS
+325 
-335 KFIPDIFK
+335 
-343 FNSVE
+343 
-348 NRISILQGLMD
+348 
-359 TDGYASEDNL
+359 
-369 TQYTTVSE
+369 
-377 RLKDDVRFLVES
+377 
-389 LGGMA
+389 
-394 RVSECDGA
+394 
-402 YTLTIQLYDPTI
+402 
-414 LFRLPRKL
+414 
-422 NRVKK
+422 
-427 RKFKPHRN
+427 
-435 IVKIEEA
+435 
-442 GREDAKCISVTGSSE
+442 
-457 LYVCEHF
+457 
-464 VVTHNTKE
+464 TKE
-472 IIDLAMCRKQ
+472 IIDIAICRKQ
-482 TDGIKHCLIIC
+482 TDGLKHCLIIC

-560 SFKENQGK
+560 SFKEKQGR
-568 RTVTRFPIAEKIQ
+568 RTVIRFPIAEKIQ

-632 LDLYLPLKWA
+632 LDLYLPLRWA

-681 KVMLRRVKGDVLD
+681 KVILRRVKGDVLD

-770 DEVSVGGK
+770 DEVAVGGK

-911 GKNVDNVLSYLL
+911 GKNVDDVLSYLL

>member
-19 KLSAFVSFEYD
+19 KLSAFVSFEYE

-45 IPDKKTWE
+45 IPEKKTWE

-65 LRDYDVLLRG
+65 LHDYDVLLRG

-116 LGDDQGLGKALS
+116 LGDDQGLGK
-128 LSTLIYT
+128 
-135 PTGAKTIKDIEVGD
+135 
-149 KVFDDEGNIQTVSNV
+149 
-164 YNHTDVQMYD
+164 
-174 ITFSDGVVIRCCK
+174 
-187 DHLWGII
+187 
-194 DQGKYKVVDTNWFLK
+194 
-209 ENHLGVRRADAL
+209 
-221 RNKTNWNYY
+221 
-230 IPLCKPVNFEVQDL
+230 
-244 PLDPYLVGCLLG
+244 
-256 DGSITGTSVGFTTS
+256 
-270 DDFIVQELNKILYPD
+270 
-285 YTLKSSDSMQSIDY
+285 
-299 NIIKTEMNEDFG
+299 
-311 NPRKVNKIRKALED
+311 
-325 MALMGTNSHS
+325 
-335 KFIPDIFK
+335 
-343 FNSVE
+343 
-348 NRISILQGLMD
+348 
-359 TDGYASEDNL
+359 
-369 TQYTTVSE
+369 
-377 RLKDDVRFLVES
+377 
-389 LGGMA
+389 
-394 RVSECDGA
+394 
-402 YTLTIQLYDPTI
+402 
-414 LFRLPRKL
+414 
-422 NRVKK
+422 
-427 RKFKPHRN
+427 
-435 IVKIEEA
+435 
-442 GREDAKCISVTGSSE
+442 
-457 LYVCEHF
+457 
-464 VVTHNTKE
+464 TKE
-472 IIDLAMCRKQ
+472 IIDIAMCRKQ
-482 TDGIKHCLIIC
+482 TDGLKHCLIIC

-560 SFKENQGK
+560 SFKEKQGK

-655 YCKMGGFGGKE
+655 YCTMGGFGGKE

-770 DEVSVGGK
+770 DEVAVGGK

-824 NCKVMIGTIG
+824 DCKVMIGTIG

-873 GTVRVVTILTRDTV
+873 GTVRIVTILTRDTV

>member
-65 LRDYDVLLRG
+65 LHDYDVLLRG

-80 TPESHAQLPSGFV
+80 TPESHAQLPSGFM

-116 LGDDQGLGKALS
+116 LGDDQGLGK
-128 LSTLIYT
+128 
-135 PTGAKTIKDIEVGD
+135 
-149 KVFDDEGNIQTVSNV
+149 
-164 YNHTDVQMYD
+164 
-174 ITFSDGVVIRCCK
+174 
-187 DHLWGII
+187 
-194 DQGKYKVVDTNWFLK
+194 
-209 ENHLGVRRADAL
+209 
-221 RNKTNWNYY
+221 
-230 IPLCKPVNFEVQDL
+230 
-244 PLDPYLVGCLLG
+244 
-256 DGSITGTSVGFTTS
+256 
-270 DDFIVQELNKILYPD
+270 
-285 YTLKSSDSMQSIDY
+285 
-299 NIIKTEMNEDFG
+299 
-311 NPRKVNKIRKALED
+311 
-325 MALMGTNSHS
+325 
-335 KFIPDIFK
+335 
-343 FNSVE
+343 
-348 NRISILQGLMD
+348 
-359 TDGYASEDNL
+359 
-369 TQYTTVSE
+369 
-377 RLKDDVRFLVES
+377 
-389 LGGMA
+389 
-394 RVSECDGA
+394 
-402 YTLTIQLYDPTI
+402 
-414 LFRLPRKL
+414 
-422 NRVKK
+422 
-427 RKFKPHRN
+427 
-435 IVKIEEA
+435 
-442 GREDAKCISVTGSSE
+442 
-457 LYVCEHF
+457 
-464 VVTHNTKE
+464 TKE
-472 IIDLAMCRKQ
+472 IIDIAMCRKQ

-493 GINGNKYNWAD
+493 GINGNNYNWAD
-504 EVKIHSR
+504 EVKIHSK

-539 DLNNIPHQFF
+539 DLNNIPCQFF

-560 SFKENQGK
+560 SFKEKQGK
-568 RTVTRFPIAEKIQ
+568 RTVIRFPIAEKIQ
-581 ELCDRG
+581 ELCDKG

-612 SIDCKGPKIPMSGT
+612 SINCKGPKIPMSGT

-655 YCKMGGFGGKE
+655 YCTMGGFGGKE

-749 GILSST
+749 GIISST

-770 DEVSVGGK
+770 EEVSVGGK

>member
-45 IPDKKTWE
+45 IPEKKTWE

-65 LRDYDVLLRG
+65 LHDYDVLLRG

-104 GVIYGLEHESFL
+104 GLIYGLEHESFL
-116 LGDDQGLGKALS
+116 LGDDQGLGK
-128 LSTLIYT
+128 
-135 PTGAKTIKDIEVGD
+135 
-149 KVFDDEGNIQTVSNV
+149 
-164 YNHTDVQMYD
+164 
-174 ITFSDGVVIRCCK
+174 
-187 DHLWGII
+187 
-194 DQGKYKVVDTNWFLK
+194 
-209 ENHLGVRRADAL
+209 
-221 RNKTNWNYY
+221 
-230 IPLCKPVNFEVQDL
+230 
-244 PLDPYLVGCLLG
+244 
-256 DGSITGTSVGFTTS
+256 
-270 DDFIVQELNKILYPD
+270 
-285 YTLKSSDSMQSIDY
+285 
-299 NIIKTEMNEDFG
+299 
-311 NPRKVNKIRKALED
+311 
-325 MALMGTNSHS
+325 
-335 KFIPDIFK
+335 
-343 FNSVE
+343 
-348 NRISILQGLMD
+348 
-359 TDGYASEDNL
+359 
-369 TQYTTVSE
+369 
-377 RLKDDVRFLVES
+377 
-389 LGGMA
+389 
-394 RVSECDGA
+394 
-402 YTLTIQLYDPTI
+402 
-414 LFRLPRKL
+414 
-422 NRVKK
+422 
-427 RKFKPHRN
+427 
-435 IVKIEEA
+435 
-442 GREDAKCISVTGSSE
+442 
-457 LYVCEHF
+457 
-464 VVTHNTKE
+464 TKE

-482 TDGIKHCLIIC
+482 TDGLKHCLIIC

-504 EVKIHSR
+504 EVKIHSK

-560 SFKENQGK
+560 SFKEKQGK
-568 RTVTRFPIAEKIQ
+568 RTVIRFPIAEKIQ
-581 ELCDRG
+581 ELCDKG

-632 LDLYLPLKWA
+632 LDLYLPLRWA

-911 GKNVDNVLSYLL
+911 GKNVDDVLSYLL

>member
-45 IPDKKTWE
+45 IPEKKTWE

-65 LRDYDVLLRG
+65 LHDYDVLLRG

-116 LGDDQGLGKALS
+116 LGDDQGLGK
-128 LSTLIYT
+128 
-135 PTGAKTIKDIEVGD
+135 
-149 KVFDDEGNIQTVSNV
+149 
-164 YNHTDVQMYD
+164 
-174 ITFSDGVVIRCCK
+174 
-187 DHLWGII
+187 
-194 DQGKYKVVDTNWFLK
+194 
-209 ENHLGVRRADAL
+209 
-221 RNKTNWNYY
+221 
-230 IPLCKPVNFEVQDL
+230 
-244 PLDPYLVGCLLG
+244 
-256 DGSITGTSVGFTTS
+256 
-270 DDFIVQELNKILYPD
+270 
-285 YTLKSSDSMQSIDY
+285 
-299 NIIKTEMNEDFG
+299 
-311 NPRKVNKIRKALED
+311 
-325 MALMGTNSHS
+325 
-335 KFIPDIFK
+335 
-343 FNSVE
+343 
-348 NRISILQGLMD
+348 
-359 TDGYASEDNL
+359 
-369 TQYTTVSE
+369 
-377 RLKDDVRFLVES
+377 
-389 LGGMA
+389 
-394 RVSECDGA
+394 
-402 YTLTIQLYDPTI
+402 
-414 LFRLPRKL
+414 
-422 NRVKK
+422 
-427 RKFKPHRN
+427 
-435 IVKIEEA
+435 
-442 GREDAKCISVTGSSE
+442 
-457 LYVCEHF
+457 
-464 VVTHNTKE
+464 TKE
-472 IIDLAMCRKQ
+472 IIDIAMCRKQ
-482 TDGIKHCLIIC
+482 TDGLKHCLIIC

-549 WITNIETLRGG
+549 WITNIETLRCG
-560 SFKENQGK
+560 SFKEKQGK

-655 YCKMGGFGGKE
+655 YCTMGGFGGKE

-770 DEVSVGGK
+770 EEVSVGGK

-873 GTVRVVTILTRDTV
+873 GTVRIVTILTRDTV

>member
-1 MVYIE
+1 MVHIE

-75 EMRHE
+75 EMHHE

-104 GVIYGLEHESFL
+104 GVLYGLEHESFL
-116 LGDDQGLGKALS
+116 LGDDQGLGK
-128 LSTLIYT
+128 
-135 PTGAKTIKDIEVGD
+135 
-149 KVFDDEGNIQTVSNV
+149 
-164 YNHTDVQMYD
+164 
-174 ITFSDGVVIRCCK
+174 
-187 DHLWGII
+187 
-194 DQGKYKVVDTNWFLK
+194 
-209 ENHLGVRRADAL
+209 
-221 RNKTNWNYY
+221 
-230 IPLCKPVNFEVQDL
+230 
-244 PLDPYLVGCLLG
+244 
-256 DGSITGTSVGFTTS
+256 
-270 DDFIVQELNKILYPD
+270 
-285 YTLKSSDSMQSIDY
+285 
-299 NIIKTEMNEDFG
+299 
-311 NPRKVNKIRKALED
+311 
-325 MALMGTNSHS
+325 
-335 KFIPDIFK
+335 
-343 FNSVE
+343 
-348 NRISILQGLMD
+348 
-359 TDGYASEDNL
+359 
-369 TQYTTVSE
+369 
-377 RLKDDVRFLVES
+377 
-389 LGGMA
+389 
-394 RVSECDGA
+394 
-402 YTLTIQLYDPTI
+402 
-414 LFRLPRKL
+414 
-422 NRVKK
+422 
-427 RKFKPHRN
+427 
-435 IVKIEEA
+435 
-442 GREDAKCISVTGSSE
+442 
-457 LYVCEHF
+457 
-464 VVTHNTKE
+464 TKE

-482 TDGIKHCLIIC
+482 TDGLKHCLIIC

-560 SFKENQGK
+560 SFKEKQGK

-655 YCKMGGFGGKE
+655 YCTMGGFGGKE

-749 GILSST
+749 GILSSP

-770 DEVSVGGK
+770 EEVAVGGK

-813 MEEKDRFQNDP
+813 MEEEDRFQNYP
-824 NCKVMIGTIG
+824 NCEVMIGTIG

-905 VDGKVD
+905 VDGKID

>member
-45 IPDKKTWE
+45 IPEKKTWE

-75 EMRHE
+75 EMHHE

-135 PTGAKTIKDIEVGD
+135 PTGAKTMKDIEVGD
-149 KVFDDEGNIQTVSNV
+149 KVFDEEGNIQTVSNV

-221 RNKTNWNYY
+221 RNKTNWNYC

-256 DGSITGTSVGFTTS
+256 DGSMTSTSVGFTTA

-325 MALMGTNSHS
+325 MGLMGKNSHS

-359 TDGYASEDNL
+359 TDGYASKDNL

-402 YTLTIQLYDPTI
+402 YTLTIRRPDYSFQTS
-414 LFRLPRKL
+414 
-422 NRVKK
+422 KK
-427 RKFKPHRN
+427 
-435 IVKIEEA
+435 
-442 GREDAKCISVTGSSE
+442 
-457 LYVCEHF
+457 
-464 VVTHNTKE
+464 TK
-472 IIDLAMCRKQ
+472 
-482 TDGIKHCLIIC
+482 
-493 GINGNKYNWAD
+493 
-504 EVKIHSR
+504 
-511 EDSWILGTRFTKR
+511 
-524 PPIKMIEGSTKDKME
+524 
-539 DLNNIPHQFF
+539 
-549 WITNIETLRGG
+549 
-560 SFKENQGK
+560 
-568 RTVTRFPIAEKIQ
+568 
-581 ELCDRG
+581 
-587 IIGMIAFDE
+587 
-596 AHKAKNPD
+596 
-604 SQQGKALL
+604 
-612 SIDCKGPKIPMSGT
+612 
-626 FVLNNP
+626 
-632 LDLYLPLKWA
+632 
-642 GFETHSFYAYKQH
+642 
-655 YCKMGGFGGKE
+655 
-666 IVGYKNLDELRSMVS
+666 
-681 KVMLRRVKGDVLD
+681 
-694 LPPKVHTIEWV
+694 
-705 DAYPEQKSLYK
+705 
-716 DVRDQVRDNI
+716 
-726 DKVKVHPDP
+726 
-735 LSEMLRLRQVTGYP
+735 
-749 GILSST
+749 
-755 VTKSAKMDRMEELVE
+755 
-770 DEVSVGGK
+770 
-778 AIIFSNWSEMT
+778 
-789 NVIRH
+789 
-794 KLKKYNPAYITGE
+794 
-807 VGSVQR
+807 
-813 MEEKDRFQNDP
+813 
-824 NCKVMIGTIG
+824 
-834 ALGTGFTLTAAQLV
+834 
-848 IFVDEPWNRG
+848 
-858 IKDQAEDRAHRIGTR
+858 
-873 GTVRVVTILTRDTV
+873 
-887 DEGVYNLVQK
+887 
-897 KGKMADLL
+897 
-905 VDGKVD
+905 
-911 GKNVDNVLSYLL
+911 
-923 TFGG
+923 

>member
-30 SNLVSIIKSMGTRVY
+30 SNLVSIIKNMGTRVY
-45 IPDKKTWE
+45 IPDRKTWE

-59 PMLMSR
+59 PMLMIR

-116 LGDDQGLGKALS
+116 LGDDQGMGK
-128 LSTLIYT
+128 
-135 PTGAKTIKDIEVGD
+135 
-149 KVFDDEGNIQTVSNV
+149 
-164 YNHTDVQMYD
+164 
-174 ITFSDGVVIRCCK
+174 
-187 DHLWGII
+187 
-194 DQGKYKVVDTNWFLK
+194 
-209 ENHLGVRRADAL
+209 
-221 RNKTNWNYY
+221 
-230 IPLCKPVNFEVQDL
+230 
-244 PLDPYLVGCLLG
+244 
-256 DGSITGTSVGFTTS
+256 
-270 DDFIVQELNKILYPD
+270 
-285 YTLKSSDSMQSIDY
+285 
-299 NIIKTEMNEDFG
+299 
-311 NPRKVNKIRKALED
+311 
-325 MALMGTNSHS
+325 
-335 KFIPDIFK
+335 
-343 FNSVE
+343 
-348 NRISILQGLMD
+348 
-359 TDGYASEDNL
+359 
-369 TQYTTVSE
+369 
-377 RLKDDVRFLVES
+377 
-389 LGGMA
+389 
-394 RVSECDGA
+394 
-402 YTLTIQLYDPTI
+402 
-414 LFRLPRKL
+414 
-422 NRVKK
+422 
-427 RKFKPHRN
+427 
-435 IVKIEEA
+435 
-442 GREDAKCISVTGSSE
+442 
-457 LYVCEHF
+457 
-464 VVTHNTKE
+464 TKE

-482 TDGIKHCLIIC
+482 TDGLKHCLIIC

-568 RTVTRFPIAEKIQ
+568 RTVMRFPIAEKIQ

-604 SQQGKALL
+604 SQQGRALL

-632 LDLYLPLKWA
+632 LDLYLPLRWS

-716 DVRDQVRDNI
+716 EVRDQVRDNI

-755 VTKSAKMDRMEELVE
+755 VTKSAKMDRMEEIVE

-794 KLKKYNPAYITGE
+794 KLKEYNPAYITGE

-858 IKDQAEDRAHRIGTR
+858 IKDQAEDRAHRIGTK

-887 DEGVYNLVQK
+887 DEGVYNLVQR